1 MIESSLQQNET
12 VSLPPVRPGGR
23 LARSVAGYG
32 VATALMMVSPL
43 LVFVPAAFFHCA
55 LRNGRRAVLAS
66 GAIAVA
72 LIGLY
77 FTQAASVSTA
87 AEARHMAYASYAFL
101 VLSVAVP
108 SIAAVPLV
116 QRFEKFG
123 HVVVFSVAGGA
134 IGLGIVELTMR
145 TAAGFSPYALQMMK
159 MQQNAASIIEM
170 YRTANAGP
178 DFIRTAQKL
187 LQYGLA
193 VLPAGILMDLCLMFV
208 LSLMMYGRLRSWK
221 SGAGASREYL
231 FRNFALPEWLL
242 FAFVFGGLT
251 PIASGMLQR
260 VAANV
265 LAVVI
270 FLYLMQGLSI
280 VRFLLLRAGAG
291 VFGNV
296 LAFSILAMLCIAGVG
311 LLGIVMA
318 GLFDPFFDF
327 RHLKKRKDDL
337 HEGHTD

>member
-1 MIESSLQQNET
+1 MIESSLQQSET
-12 VSLPPVRPGGR
+12 VSLPPMRPFGR
-23 LARSVAGYG
+23 VARSVAGYG

-55 LRNGRRAVLAS
+55 MRNGRRAVLAS
-66 GAIAVA
+66 AAIAVA
-72 LIGLY
+72 LTGVY
-77 FTQAASVSTA
+77 FAQAANASTVETA
-87 AEARHMAYASYAFL
+87 KQMAYASYAFL

-108 SIAAVPLV
+108 SIASVPLV
-116 QRFEKFG
+116 QRSEKFG
-123 HVVVFSVAGGA
+123 HVVVFAVAGGA
-134 IGLGIVELTMR
+134 LGLGVLELTMR
-145 TAAGFSPYALQMMK
+145 SAAAFSPYALQMAK

-170 YRTANAGP
+170 YRSANAGA

-193 VLPAGILMDLCLMFV
+193 VLPAGILMDLALMFV
-208 LSLMMYGRLRSWK
+208 LSLMMFGRLRTWK
-221 SGAGASREYL
+221 SEASTSRDYL

-242 FAFVFGGLT
+242 LAFVFGGLT
-251 PIASGMLQR
+251 PLASGVLQR

-270 FLYLMQGLSI
+270 FLYLLQGLAI

-291 VFGNV
+291 VFGNI